1 MKKKHKVAYSANLCF
16 HLQNLKHNS
25 FSFIGGGE
33 GTHTPLFSNGADYI
47 LELNN

>member
-1 MKKKHKVAYSANLCF
+1 MLTILSTTL
-16 HLQNLKHNS
+16 

-47 LELNN
+47 LELNNYN